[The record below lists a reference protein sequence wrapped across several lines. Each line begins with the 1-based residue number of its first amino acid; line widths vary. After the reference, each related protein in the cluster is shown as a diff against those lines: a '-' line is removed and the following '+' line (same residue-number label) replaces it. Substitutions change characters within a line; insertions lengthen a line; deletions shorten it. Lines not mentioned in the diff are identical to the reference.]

1 LWIQF
6 HCITDQNN
14 IKIVIE
20 EYKAPTKNNGKVVKN
35 DNKFFL
41 PPIPWKWTLYD
52 GFKVVGFGYTFT
64 EEDAN
69 LVANRTLN
77 TYKTKKPQYS

>member
-1 LWIQF
+1 MWIQF

>member
-1 LWIQF
+1 M
-6 HCITDQNN
+6 DQNN

-20 EYKAPTKNNGKVVKN
+20 EYKPPTKSSGKVVKN

-52 GFKVVGFGYTFT
+52 GFKVVGFGYVHT
-64 EEDAN
+64 EDHAN
-69 LVANRTLN
+69 LMANEALLN
-77 TYKTKKPQYS
+77 YKTKKPLYS